1 MATTAYGIELG
12 EFEAQPN
19 FRAVQDSHGS
29 WSGSQSYKMLRTSW
43 ESEVSTSFFKGQL
56 VTVLYPALSAK
67 WDFLELESW
76 DLGNQAGGVV
86 EVTAQF
92 AGFDENEYE
101 TDREITFILS
111 GTRVERSIL
120 FHPLYIKEVQEADPG
135 NHVVIVQAFQG
146 LWVLDTSV
154 TQSATE
160 RIFRD
165 VALLAGN
172 HSFTPVDT
180 VKWVRFILEDGHRTY
195 TAPTLQWIAETS
207 NRGGLTDGDIDPLGR
222 EDDPAGNPPQPF
234 LGDFKWMMISLND
247 NRTQGQS
254 SNSRTWEMSPPG
266 GFPKFNNG
274 ESVYDYE
281 NSKIA
286 SR

>member
-1 MATTAYGIELG
+1 MPSKAYGIELG
-12 EFEAQPN
+12 EFVPQPN
-19 FRAVQDSHGS
+19 FRAVRDAKGS
-29 WSGSQSYKMLRTSW
+29 WSGSQSYKMLRTSY
-43 ESEVSTSFFKGQL
+43 EQGVGDNFAKGVTITS
-56 VTVLYPALSAK
+56 LYPELSAA
-67 WDFLELESW
+67 WDFLQLETW
-76 DLGNQAGGVV
+76 DLANQPGDIV

-92 AGFDENEYE
+92 SGFDESEYE
-101 TDREITFILS
+101 SDREITYVLS

-120 FHPLYIKEVQEADPG
+120 LHPLYIKEVKEADPG
-135 NHVVIVQAFQG
+135 NHLVIVQAFNG

-154 TQSATE
+154 TQSATN

-195 TAPTLQWIAETS
+195 MAPTLQWIAETS